1 MYQSLP
7 HSQSVF
13 SIETANLVEP
23 LFNFALK
30 SGVLAEDKLLSI
42 SGTHETNFGGKQ
54 SIDFLQVVSIGSH
67 SSILVNT

>member
-30 SGVLAEDKLLSI
+30 IWSFSRRQI
-42 SGTHETNFGGKQ
+42 
-54 SIDFLQVVSIGSH
+54 VVH
-67 SSILVNT
+67 KWYA